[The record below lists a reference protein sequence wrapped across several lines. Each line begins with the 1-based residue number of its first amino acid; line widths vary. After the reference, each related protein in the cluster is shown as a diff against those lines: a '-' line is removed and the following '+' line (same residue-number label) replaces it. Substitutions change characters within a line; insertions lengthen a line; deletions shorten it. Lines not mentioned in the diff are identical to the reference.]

1 MSPVFS
7 DAERERVRERLLE
20 TGYELF
26 SSRGLKKTSLEDLT
40 RPAGIA
46 KTSFY
51 SFFDS
56 KEGLFLELMMR
67 QWPGIE
73 ERLYSGLREAE
84 DAGESTETREAIS
97 RFMKASVKELETNPL
112 GRRFLTHPE
121 ELEMVMRRVGPEEQD
136 FARGNALPIVEFI
149 ERGQEEGRIVEGD
162 PEVMAGVMQAV
173 TILSLHEREI
183 GEEMYPK
190 VMEMM
195 IGLIASGLSPE
206 GKAPESIGVERTQ
219 ESSQK
224 AEEGGGA

>member
-1 MSPVFS
+1 MAPVFS
-7 DAERERVRERLLE
+7 DAERERVWEKLLE

-26 SSRGLKKTSLEDLT
+26 SSRGLRKTSLEDLT

-56 KEGLFLELMMR
+56 KEALFLELMMR
-67 QWPGIE
+67 QWPRIE
-73 ERLYSGLREAE
+73 ERLYSELREAG
-84 DAGESTETREAIS
+84 DAAETREAIS
-97 RFMKASVKELETNPL
+97 RFMKASVEELETNPL

-121 ELEMVMRRVGPEEQD
+121 ELEMVMRRVGPREQG
-136 FARGNALPIVEFI
+136 FARGNTLPIVEFI

-162 PEVMAGVMQAV
+162 PQVIVGVMNAV

-183 GEEMYPK
+183 GEEMYPR

-195 IGLIASGLSPE
+195 IDLIASGLSRQGE
-206 GKAPESIGVERTQ
+206 GPESIGVERTGEGPQ
-219 ESSQK
+219 ESAQK
-224 AEEGGGA
+224 AEEGGA